1 MRARRTRALTLV
13 LAAAVIAGG
22 ATAASG
28 SRGLHG
34 HGPQADDP
42 IAPVADTWFRN
53 AVPTDRYELAGGCY
67 ALRSDTTGK
76 YVARTGSGF
85 ASTASALSGA
95 EPFHLQAYDL
105 GKYLLYGTHKD
116 FLSGPVDQSAN
127 ADHTAVE
134 TGRGYARG
142 TLDETVNGVRDPLL
156 GATQTAEDAER
167 TAAAPVRS
175 AANGNAIIAAAA
187 PSAAAEWYVEHPAKG
202 GFILANPVDDLDPA
216 DPGPEN
222 PPIAGLLT
230 SAATG
235 ALTITPGQKVT
246 PSTRFSFV
254 LTTGCADYP
263 EIATQVTGAVNKGAS
278 PFDETKGYI
287 DAHLHGMAFEFL
299 GGEARCGRP
308 WHPYGVAYALV
319 DCPDHGPGGRGS
331 LLEDVVSGKNP
342 GTGHDTVGWPTF
354 GYWPH
359 YSSLTHEQ
367 VYYTWLERAWRGGLR
382 MYTNLLVENGVLCE
396 IYPYKR
402 NRCNE
407 MDSVRLQALRI
418 HQLIR
423 YIDAQY
429 GGPGKGWLQIA
440 HDPFEARRLINA
452 GRLALVLGIEV
463 SVPLDCGE
471 TNGSARCTPAELD
484 QRLDEVYDMGVRQME
499 LTNKFDNGFTGVT
512 GDSGALG
519 VLINVGNRY
528 ETGHFWKYQTC
539 PTGMDP
545 ERSDNTQYN
554 LADQTG
560 DKKDFGRDSLFGGVV
575 KVFAGMGV
583 APTYTE
589 GPQCNTIG
597 LTELGKHAIAG
608 LMDRGMIFDPDHM
621 SALGRQQAMDYVA
634 SAGYSGVLSSHG
646 WADEPTYEAIL
657 AQGGVVTPHAG
668 DSAGFVNKWAKLR
681 PHADPRFT
689 YGIGWGSD
697 INGFSQQGGPRNP
710 APGTGVHYPFT
721 GLGGVTID
729 KQTSGLKTW
738 DFNTSGVDHYGL
750 YPDWVEDAVQ
760 VARAKGGESMAQAF
774 RADLERGAEAY
785 LQMWERAIGIRGD
798 ACRSDIADLT
808 STDVQAVRKH
818 MTWEQVLETL
828 GQPHTR
834 TGQAL
839 TFCGAAGTVTV
850 SFAPDG
856 TVTDVST
863 T

>member
-1 MRARRTRALTLV
+1 MRARRTRALSLV
-13 LAAAVIAGG
+13 LTAVVVTGG

-28 SRGLHG
+28 SGGRHG
-34 HGPQADDP
+34 HGAQADPP
-42 IAPVADTWFRN
+42 IAPVADSWVRS

-67 ALRSDTTGK
+67 ALRSDATGK
-76 YVARTGSGF
+76 YVVRGGAGFVASGSEL
-85 ASTASALSGA
+85 AAA

-105 GKYLLYGTHKD
+105 GKYLLFGTRQD
-116 FLSGPVDQSAN
+116 FLSGPVEPSGN
-127 ADHTAVE
+127 ADHTAAD
-134 TGRGYARG
+134 TARGYLSG
-142 TLDETVNGVRDPLL
+142 TADETVNAVRDPLL
-156 GATQTAEDAER
+156 GATQTAEGAER
-167 TAAAPVRS
+167 AAVAPARS
-175 AANGNAIIAAAA
+175 AVMGTGIVAAAA
-187 PSAAAEWYVEHPAKG
+187 PSAAAEWYVERPAGG
-202 GFILANPVDDLDPA
+202 GFILGNPVDDLDPA
-216 DPGPEN
+216 DPGPLN
-222 PPIAGLLT
+222 PPLAGLL
-230 SAATG
+230 SAAPTG
-235 ALTITPGQKVT
+235 ELTIAPGQKVV

-254 LTTGCADYP
+254 LAAGCASYP
-263 EIATQVTGAVNKGAS
+263 EIATQVTGAVNRGAS

-299 GGEARCGRP
+299 GGKARCGRP

-342 GTGHDTVGWPTF
+342 GSGHDTVGWPTF

-359 YSSLTHEQ
+359 YNSLTHEQ

-402 NRCNE
+402 NKCNE
-407 MDSVRLQALRI
+407 MDSVRLQAVRI
-418 HQLIR
+418 QQLIR

-471 TNGSARCTPAELD
+471 TNGAARCTPAELN
-484 QRLDEVYDMGVRQME
+484 QRLDEVYDLGVRQME
-499 LTNKFDNGFTGVT
+499 LTNKFDNGLTGVT

-519 VLINVGNRY
+519 VLINAGNRY
-528 ETGHFWKYQTC
+528 ETGHFWKYETC
-539 PTGMDP
+539 PAGSNP

-554 LADQTG
+554 LADQSG
-560 DKKDFGRDSLFGGVV
+560 HPEQFGRDSLLGGVV
-575 KVFAGMGV
+575 KVFGGMGL

-597 LTELGKHAIAG
+597 LTDLGKLAISG
-608 LMDRGMIFDPDHM
+608 LMARGMVFDPDHM

-634 SAGYSGVLSSHG
+634 AAGYSGVISSHS

-657 AQGGVVTPHAG
+657 AAGGVVTPHAG
-668 DSAGFVNKWAKLR
+668 SSTGFVEKWAKLR

-697 INGFSQQGGPRNP
+697 VNGFSAQGGPRNP
-710 APGTGVHYPFT
+710 AADPVTYPFT
-721 GLGGVTID
+721 GLGGVSIA
-729 KQTSGLKTW
+729 KQTSGEKTW
-738 DFNTSGVDHYGL
+738 DINTSGVDHYGL
-750 YPDWVEDAVQ
+750 YPDWVEDGVK
-760 VARAKGGESMAQAF
+760 VAQAKGGEQLAAAF

-798 ACRSDIADLT
+798 ACRADVPDLT
-808 STDVQAVRKH
+808 KSAVKSVKKH
-818 MTWEQVLETL
+818 MTWEQVLEYL

-834 TGQAL
+834 TGDAL
-839 TFCGAAGTVTV
+839 TFCSEAGTVTV
-850 SFAPDG
+850 SLAPDG
-856 TVTDVST
+856 TVVST
-863 T
+863 G